1 MKKNLRRNSLF
12 PEMTKA
18 NQRNVEKVNKRK
30 RLTEVN
36 ELADRKNYSEKIFEV
51 TMAYLVFVPIIF
63 MIQQEETQKD
73 LLEKNSIIIINLSH
87 RKQTKGTEVQVNINI
102 LIICIAYGDTT
113 YETLQVLITIVIKEK
128 LFFNPC

>member
-1 MKKNLRRNSLF
+1 
-12 PEMTKA
+12 MTKA